1 MYEELE
7 YLLSK
12 AGEQTITRP
21 EAEQLLTLLIITEE
35 IPLEHTF
42 FIRIS
47 MSIFIDYATDDTET
61 LLELR
66 SRLGWLTE
74 NN

>member
-1 MYEELE
+1 MFSLYDELE

-12 AGEQTITRP
+12 AGEQTITKP
-21 EAEQLLTLLIITEE
+21 EAEQLLTLITEV
-35 IPLEHTF
+35 PPEHTEIIRLSLSV
-42 FIRIS
+42 FIY
-47 MSIFIDYATDDTET
+47 YAQDTET

-66 SRLGWLTE
+66 HRLQWLTE